1 MIELLYI
8 IILIIAKF
16 KNFTESHTIRILSNI
31 IDHILKKNEITTTL
45 NLMFIILF
53 FRLFF
58 LIFFLLRNN
67 IHQRSI
73 YFILA

>member
-8 IILIIAKF
+8 IILIITKF
-16 KNFTESHTIRILSNI
+16 KNFTESNTIRILSNI
-31 IDHILKKNEITTTL
+31 IYHILKKNEITTTL

-58 LIFFLLRNN
+58 LIFFLL
-67 IHQRSI
+67 
-73 YFILA
+73 